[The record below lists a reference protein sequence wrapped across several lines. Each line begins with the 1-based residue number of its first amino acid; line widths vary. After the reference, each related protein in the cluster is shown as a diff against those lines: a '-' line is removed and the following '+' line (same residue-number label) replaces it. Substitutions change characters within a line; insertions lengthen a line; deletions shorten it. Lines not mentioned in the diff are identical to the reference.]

1 MTTRKA
7 KAKAKAR
14 ARAKAKAKAKAR
26 AKAKAKA
33 RARAKAKARA
43 KTKARCDVSLNPYAG
58 ALGEGDAVAVLAET
72 PRRLEALVE
81 GLSAGE
87 IEAQPGPG
95 KWSVREILAHLADC
109 EIAFG
114 FRLRQVYAGAQVM
127 QPFDQD
133 EWARAYASYPAG
145 LALATFVALRDWNL
159 AFIGGLSEAEKQRP
173 GMHPE
178 RGEMVLWTIVETMAG
193 HDLHHLKAL
202 EKLCG

>member
-1 MTTRKA
+1 
-7 KAKAKAR
+7 
-14 ARAKAKAKAKAR
+14 
-26 AKAKAKA
+26 
-33 RARAKAKARA
+33 
-43 KTKARCDVSLNPYAG
+43 VSLNPYAG
-58 ALGEGDAVAVLAET
+58 ALGGGDPVAVMAET

-81 GLSAGE
+81 GL
-87 IEAQPGPG
+87 
-95 KWSVREILAHLADC
+95 C

-133 EWARAYASYPAG
+133 DWARAYASYSAG

-159 AFIGGLSEAEKQRP
+159 AFIGGLSEADQQRP

-178 RGEMVLWTIVETMAG
+178 RGEMVLWTIVQTMAG

-202 EKLCG
+202 EAGIS